1 MFREPGARLASPPTS
16 PQAVAATVGQPPAAT
31 GSHEASSRGNSP
43 CDGDPAVND
52 DINVLALIKG
62 KERYIFLYDDSQR
75 AETLRMLGRHASN
88 PELSFSWYDAAVLSQ
103 KIRQEERQ
111 QKRARLRM
119 PQVTDSEE
127 LF

>member
-1 MFREPGARLASPPTS
+1 MLSQQP
-16 PQAVAATVGQPPAAT
+16 VGRPPARCRM
-31 GSHEASSRGNSP
+31 EI
-43 CDGDPAVND
+43 CLVND

-111 QKRARLRM
+111 QRSRLRM

>member
-1 MFREPGARLASPPTS
+1 
-16 PQAVAATVGQPPAAT
+16 
-31 GSHEASSRGNSP
+31 
-43 CDGDPAVND
+43 VND

-75 AETLRMLGRHASN
+75 AEALRMLGRHASN

-103 KIRQEERQ
+103 RIRQEERQ
-111 QKRARLRM
+111 HERTRLRM

>member
-1 MFREPGARLASPPTS
+1 M
-16 PQAVAATVGQPPAAT
+16 
-31 GSHEASSRGNSP
+31 
-43 CDGDPAVND
+43 ND

-75 AETLRMLGRHASN
+75 AEALRMLGRHASN

-103 KIRQEERQ
+103 KIRQEERAQ
-111 QKRARLRM
+111 RTGRARL